1 MGLYERAPLNQ
12 RCWVS
17 FALLALITLL
27 VALGFR
33 FLGVETRGRP
43 IALGEGGRSPMRT
56 GIAKTM
62 AS

>member
-1 MGLYERAPLNQ
+1 MGLYERAPLNR
-12 RCWVS
+12 RCLVS
-17 FALLALITLL
+17 FALLAQVTLL

-43 IALGEGGRSPMRT
+43 IALGEEGRSPMRP
-56 GIAKTM
+56 GIAKRM